1 MGIAQAAA
9 VAEPQVIVPIAQTT
23 KAILTFNDLWIGDR
37 FQPMHASGHKYPIY
51 TKTRHDQARCH
62 SLESRALK
70 RKGYG
75 YLGDPIVSVDLNE
88 KIRFIPLD

>member
-1 MGIAQAAA
+1 MGIAQANAA
-9 VAEPQVIVPIAQTT
+9 ETPKIVPIAATT
-23 KAILTFNDLWIGDR
+23 RVAVTFNDLWIGDR
-37 FQPMHASGHKYPIY
+37 FQPLHASGQKHPIY

-75 YLGDPIVSVDLNE
+75 YLGDPIVSVELNE
-88 KIRFIPLD
+88 KVRFIPLE